1 MLPVAHRGQSLS
13 YADTRGA
20 MLRSADVIAFVPSR
34 DLAASR
40 SFYET
45 TLGLTFVG
53 DDGFALVFDANGVT
67 VRVVNVT
74 GVEGWA
80 PAPFTILGWEVPSA
94 ERAVISLVAEGV
106 RFERYPGMEQDR
118 NGIWIA
124 PGGARVAWFKD
135 PEGNTLS
142 ITEVADDEGA

>member
-1 MLPVAHRGQSLS
+1 MLG
-13 YADTRGA
+13 
-20 MLRSADVIAFVPSR
+20 SAEVIAFVPSR

-40 SFYET
+40 PFYET

-74 GVEGWA
+74 GVDGWA
-80 PAPFTILGWEVPSA
+80 PAPFTILGWGVPSA
-94 ERAVISLVAEGV
+94 ERAVISLVAKGV
-106 RFERYPGMEQDR
+106 RFERYPGMDQDR
-118 NGIWIA
+118 LGIWTS
-124 PGGARVAWFKD
+124 PNGARVAWFRD

-142 ITEVADDEGA
+142 VTELPPHEDP